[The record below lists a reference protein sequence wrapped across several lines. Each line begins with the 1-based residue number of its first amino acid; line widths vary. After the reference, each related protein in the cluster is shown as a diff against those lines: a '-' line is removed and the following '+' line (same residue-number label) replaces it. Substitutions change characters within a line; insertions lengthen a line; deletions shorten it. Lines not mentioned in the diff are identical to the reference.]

1 MGSKSNVDSFWGSYF
16 NFNNHRDTR
25 GNGGNKMKKTIWQMF
40 KEAKI
45 SKEYWDNIKD
55 PSKKKQG
62 RK

>member
-1 MGSKSNVDSFWGSYF
+1 
-16 NFNNHRDTR
+16 
-25 GNGGNKMKKTIWQMF
+25 MKKTIWQMF